1 MNDLLMIYSLV
12 DLNCLDPIG
21 VNILILLGIL
31 DFALHPDNESFD
43 KRYMDKKWM
52 SVLKHHYFE
61 QM

>member
-12 DLNCLDPIG
+12 DLNCLDQIG

-43 KRYMDKKWM
+43 KRYMHFFYSAPCYVI
-52 SVLKHHYFE
+52 SV
-61 QM
+61 